1 MIKTAFFSQ
10 HGGPEVMTYGDAPAP
25 MPEPKPGQVLVQ
37 IKAAAMNRVD
47 KWVRDG
53 WPGIKLTLPH
63 ILGSDGAGV
72 VAAVGESRVGVGLA
86 PAPGQPQGL
95 PLQVGDRVVVNTNV
109 GCGHCEMCV
118 AGNDNLCFNWHLFGE
133 TVDGTNAEYI
143 TIHERQLLRLPD
155 DFPFEQAA
163 AAGLVFHT
171 AWHSLITKGGLRPG
185 ETVLIVGAGG
195 GVNTAAIQ
203 IAKLA
208 GCVVYV
214 VGSDEKKLV
223 LAGSLGADVLIDRSK
238 EDWGK
243 KIYQLTNQRG
253 VDVVVDNVGAATM
266 MTSLRCARKG
276 GRVLTVGNTAGPKFE
291 IDNRFI
297 FGKHLSLIGSTM
309 GTRGDFATVMGLVFA
324 GKLRAPIDST
334 YPLSDIR
341 LAHEK
346 MEQGDLFGKIVL
358 IP

>member
-1 MIKTAFFSQ
+1 MKSAFFSQ

-25 MPEPKPGQVLVQ
+25 TPEPKPGQVLVQ

-63 ILGSDGAGV
+63 ILGSDGAGA
-72 VAAVGESRVGVGLA
+72 VAAVGNGVATPSASLRAGFA
-86 PAPGQPQGL
+86 
-95 PLQVGDRVVVNTNV
+95 VGDRVVLNTNV

-133 TVDGTNAEYI
+133 TVDGTNAEYVA
-143 TIHERQLLRLPD
+143 IHERQLLRLPD
-155 DFPFEQAA
+155 GFPFEQAA

-171 AWHSLITKGGLRPG
+171 AWHSLVTKGGLRPG

-208 GCVVYV
+208 GCIVYV
-214 VGSDEKKLV
+214 VGSDEKKL
-223 LAGSLGADVLIDRSK
+223 ARAQSLGADVLIDRSK

-243 KIYQLTNQRG
+243 RVYQLTGKRG

-266 MTSLRCARKG
+266 MTSLRAVRKG

-291 IDNRFI
+291 IDNRFM
-297 FGKHLSLIGSTM
+297 FGKHISLIGSTM

-324 GKLRAPIDST
+324 GKLHAPIDST
-334 YPLSDIR
+334 FPLADIR
-341 LAHEK
+341 AAHEK
-346 MEQGDLFGKIVL
+346 MERGDVFGKIVL
-358 IP
+358 IL